1 MPSADILSAFFATAL
16 LMALVPGP
24 DNLFVLTQSAVYGAR
39 AGFATTFGLI
49 TGLCAHTA
57 AVTLGVAALFRAS
70 EAAFLGLKIVGALY
84 LLHLARL
91 SFRSG
96 ASSASL
102 EWSRFPGFLA
112 LYRRGV
118 IMNITNP
125 KVSLFFLAFLPQF
138 ADPGRGNL
146 SAQIILFGALFQC
159 ATLLVFGGVALLGG
173 KLAIWFNKS
182 VREQI
187 LLNRA
192 AGCVFVALA
201 VALAFTGR

>member
-1 MPSADILSAFFATAL
+1 
-16 LMALVPGP
+16 
-24 DNLFVLTQSAVYGAR
+24 
-39 AGFATTFGLI
+39 
-49 TGLCAHTA
+49 
-57 AVTLGVAALFRAS
+57 
-70 EAAFLGLKIVGALY
+70 
-84 LLHLARL
+84 
-91 SFRSG
+91 
-96 ASSASL
+96 
-102 EWSRFPGFLA
+102 
-112 LYRRGV
+112 
-118 IMNITNP
+118 MNITNP

>member
-84 LLHLARL
+84 LLPGFPSAAGRQARL
-91 SFRSG
+91 WSG
-96 ASSASL
+96 AA
-102 EWSRFPGFLA
+102 FP
-112 LYRRGV
+112 
-118 IMNITNP
+118 
-125 KVSLFFLAFLPQF
+125 AFLPCT
-138 ADPGRGNL
+138 A
-146 SAQIILFGALFQC
+146 GA
-159 ATLLVFGGVALLGG
+159 
-173 KLAIWFNKS
+173 
-182 VREQI
+182 
-187 LLNRA
+187 
-192 AGCVFVALA
+192 
-201 VALAFTGR
+201 

>member
-102 EWSRFPGFLA
+102 ERSRFPGFLA
-112 LYRRGV
+112 LYRRGRSEEH
-118 IMNITNP
+118 T
-125 KVSLFFLAFLPQF
+125 SELQSQ
-138 ADPGRGNL
+138 R
-146 SAQIILFGALFQC
+146 
-159 ATLLVFGGVALLGG
+159 
-173 KLAIWFNKS
+173 
-182 VREQI
+182 
-187 LLNRA
+187 
-192 AGCVFVALA
+192 
-201 VALAFTGR
+201 